1 MPENACVCIY
11 TDRDTQVCTM
21 YVYTCPWMH
30 LYTHICMYMHVYAEA
45 ERASEKERERES
57 ETEGGQGATADHA
70 GLQAR
75 VRYTVH
81 LGFRV

>member
-1 MPENACVCIY
+1 
-11 TDRDTQVCTM
+11 
-21 YVYTCPWMH
+21 
-30 LYTHICMYMHVYAEA
+30 MYMHVYAEA
-45 ERASEKERERES
+45 ERERERES

-70 GLQAR
+70 GWQAR